1 MSDTKKQHFVPQF
14 YLCHFAGPGD
24 VLHAYNRKADKFYDT
39 NPGDAC
45 EKNYLYEVRKEI
57 SSAGSSDPFFLKND
71 IEHQLSV
78 VEGNLSELYKQLV
91 RCCENGVYSGKEFL
105 DGRLAACFLAAHLL
119 VRHPEYL
126 SRERARASEISSIF
140 LSTNQLTRFDHQ
152 ILELIGLGDN
162 IDPLSEMA
170 IMKTHLFSDDPS
182 TPFNRLYNAFC
193 DKRMT
198 LFEAPAL
205 MRFVTTSYPFE
216 FTNPDPDNYDFEA
229 AYMPLSS
236 KYAALFS
243 VHTDTPQLRKLNE
256 EGVKQINRRILSH
269 NWTWDVVLSGAQY
282 SLEAAVGKRKDGRPV
297 A

>member
-1 MSDTKKQHFVPQF
+1 
-14 YLCHFAGPGD
+14 
-24 VLHAYNRKADKFYDT
+24 
-39 NPGDAC
+39 
-45 EKNYLYEVRKEI
+45 
-57 SSAGSSDPFFLKND
+57 
-71 IEHQLSV
+71 
-78 VEGNLSELYKQLV
+78 
-91 RCCENGVYSGKEFL
+91 
-105 DGRLAACFLAAHLL
+105 
-119 VRHPEYL
+119 
-126 SRERARASEISSIF
+126 
-140 LSTNQLTRFDHQ
+140 
-152 ILELIGLGDN
+152 
-162 IDPLSEMA
+162 
-170 IMKTHLFSDDPS
+170 
-182 TPFNRLYNAFC
+182 
-193 DKRMT
+193 MT